1 MSAWISNGGEF
12 VVAPTRYMPL
22 TVGSSTNTAT
32 STALGN
38 DVFGQVSVTVTGTV
52 VSGAAL
58 VTVTPPIPLPESA
71 LVWVSPANSKT
82 ALTSGVSTVT
92 NAYFASVNEVGVIVI
107 GSVGDTAGPSTA
119 STVVI
124 NYFVAQ

>member
-1 MSAWISNGGEF
+1 MAWISNGGEF
-12 VVAPTRYMPL
+12 VVAPQRYISL

-52 VSGAAL
+52 ASGAAL
-58 VTVTPPIPLPESA
+58 VTVTPPIPLPETA

-92 NAYFASVNEVGVIVI
+92 NAYFASVNETGAIVI

-119 STVVI
+119 STLTI

>member
-1 MSAWISNGGEF
+1 M
-12 VVAPTRYMPL
+12 VAPKRYQTL

-32 STALGN
+32 SSAKGN

-52 VSGAAL
+52 ASGAAL

-71 LVWVSPANSKT
+71 LVWVSPANSAT
-82 ALTSGVSTVT
+82 AKTSGVSTVT
-92 NAYFASVNEVGVIVI
+92 NAYFASVSETGAIVI
-107 GSVGDTAGPSTA
+107 GSVGDTGGPSTA

>member
-1 MSAWISNGGEF
+1 MPWISNGGEF
-12 VVAPTRYMPL
+12 VVAPKRYQTL

-32 STALGN
+32 SSAKGN

-52 VSGAAL
+52 ASGAAL
-58 VTVTPPIPLPESA
+58 VTVTPPIPLPETA

-92 NAYFASVNEVGVIVI
+92 NAYFASVSETGAIVI